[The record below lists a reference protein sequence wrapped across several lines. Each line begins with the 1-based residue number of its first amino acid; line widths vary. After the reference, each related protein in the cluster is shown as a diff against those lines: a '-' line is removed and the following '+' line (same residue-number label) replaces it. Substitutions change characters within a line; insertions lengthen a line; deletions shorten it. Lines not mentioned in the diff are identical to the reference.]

1 MIDTDS
7 LIQPVLAACQAG
19 KPYPDLLLHQ
29 LVEASSDPEVSR
41 ALFRDLV
48 EPLCDAF
55 EPAWCEAYAALFSDI
70 IAQTVPHWSARELR
84 ARYRR
89 VRVPRPVTVE
99 PRTAY
104 VLSRVTLG
112 ADVAVT
118 SIVLDAAKRR
128 FPNARIVLV
137 GTRKSH
143 ELFDGDARIEHL
155 AAPYARTGL
164 LADRIAVGL
173 DLRTMLAEPDSL
185 VLDPDSRLTQ
195 LGLLPLCDESRY
207 RFFESRS
214 AGGDGTETLGEL
226 TRRWCEQ
233 VLGIADARAFI
244 APSAKPVLDE
254 PGLTTVSLGVGE
266 NPNKRIA
273 DPFEEQL
280 VDYMLTRGARI
291 LIDQGAGG
299 EETERVQQLI
309 GRFPGELRTW
319 SGAFAPFAA
328 SILKAA
334 AYVGYDSAGQ
344 HVAAAAGTPLL
355 TVFAGEVNE
364 RMYSRWRPSGTGRI
378 EIVRPSGRD
387 PLSRAG
393 RAYDMISA

>member
-7 LIQPVLAACQAG
+7 LIRPVLAACQAG
-19 KPYPDLLLHQ
+19 KPYPDLLLHS
-29 LVEASSDPEVSR
+29 LVEQASDPEVSR
-41 ALFRDLV
+41 AMFRDLV

-55 EPAWCEAYAALFSDI
+55 EPAWCEAYAAMFADV
-70 IAQTVPHWSARELR
+70 IAQVVPHWSARELR

-89 VRVPRPVTVE
+89 VRIPRPVTAE
-99 PRTAY
+99 PSAVF

-128 FPNARIVLV
+128 FPAARIVLV
-137 GTRKSH
+137 GTRKSY
-143 ELFDGDARIEHL
+143 ELFDGDPRIEHL

-164 LADRIAVGL
+164 LADRIEVGV
-173 DLRTMLAEPDSL
+173 DLRALLADPDSL

-195 LGLLPLCDESRY
+195 LGLLPVCEESRY

-214 AGGDGTETLGEL
+214 AGGEGTETLGEL
-226 TRRWCEQ
+226 TRHWCEQ
-233 VLGIADARAFI
+233 ILDIAEARPFI
-244 APSAKPVLDE
+244 APSAKPVFDE
-254 PGLTTVSLGVGE
+254 PGLTAVSLGVGE
-266 NPNKRIA
+266 NPNKRFA

-280 VDYMLTRGARI
+280 IDYLLTRGAKI

-299 EETERVQQLI
+299 EETERVQRLI
-309 GRFPGELRTW
+309 ARSPGALRTW

-344 HVAAAAGTPLL
+344 HVAAAAGSPLL

-364 RMYSRWRPSGTGRI
+364 RMFARWRPSGSGRI
-378 EIVRPSGRD
+378 EIVRPARLD
-387 PLSRAG
+387 PLGQACK
-393 RAYDMISA
+393 AYDILTA